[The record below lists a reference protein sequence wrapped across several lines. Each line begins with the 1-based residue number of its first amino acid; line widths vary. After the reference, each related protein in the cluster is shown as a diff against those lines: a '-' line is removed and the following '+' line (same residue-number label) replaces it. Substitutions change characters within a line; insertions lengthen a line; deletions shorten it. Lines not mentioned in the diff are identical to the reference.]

1 MIVAT
6 LVLLALTAVAA
17 TVPAGTGIRRWLP
30 TVAASSLLAAAAVL
44 ATVAGPAYGLG
55 HAVGVVL
62 SVVAAALGGTAMVP
76 TVFRIARR
84 RRRRDSTGDDPV
96 EPLRGGL
103 TIGILERVAVAVS
116 ILAGWPEGIAIVLA
130 VKGLARYPELRESHA
145 SEQFIIGT
153 FASVLWALAAAGV
166 GTALIN

>member
-1 MIVAT
+1 MIVVT
-6 LVLLALTAVAA
+6 LVLLALTALVA
-17 TVPAGTGIRRWLP
+17 VIPAGTGARQWLP
-30 TVAASSLLAAAAVL
+30 TAAASALLAAAAVL
-44 ATVAGPAYGLG
+44 AIVAGPALGFG

-62 SVVAAALGGTAMVP
+62 SVVAAALGGTATVP
-76 TVFRIARR
+76 TVFTIARR
-84 RRRRDSTGDDPV
+84 RRGSTGDDPV

-103 TIGILERVAVAVS
+103 TIGVLERVAVAVS

-153 FASVLWALAAAGV
+153 FASVLWALAAAGA
-166 GTALIN
+166 GTALGS

>member
-1 MIVAT
+1 MIVVT
-6 LVLLALTAVAA
+6 LVLLALTALAA
-17 TVPAGTGIRRWLP
+17 VVPIGRPTWLP
-30 TVAASSLLAAAAVL
+30 TATASALLAVAAIL
-44 ATVAGPAYGLG
+44 ATVAGPAHGLG

-62 SVVAAALGGTAMVP
+62 SVVAAALGGTASVP
-76 TVFRIARR
+76 MIFRVARR
-84 RRRRDSTGDDPV
+84 QNDSTGDDPV

-103 TIGILERVAVAVS
+103 TIGVLERVAVAVS

>member
-1 MIVAT
+1 MIIAT

-17 TVPAGTGIRRWLP
+17 TVPVGTGIRRWLP

-62 SVVAAALGGTAMVP
+62 SVAAAAIGGTAVVP
-76 TVFRIARR
+76 TVFRVARR
-84 RRRRDSTGDDPV
+84 QNDSTGEDPV

-103 TIGILERVAVAVS
+103 TIGVLERLAVAVS

-166 GTALIN
+166 GTALIS

>member
-1 MIVAT
+1 MTVVT
-6 LVLLALTAVAA
+6 LVLLALAALAAV
-17 TVPAGTGIRRWLP
+17 VPAGTGVRRWLP
-30 TVAASSLLAAAAVL
+30 TLAASALLAVAAVL
-44 ATVAGPAYGLG
+44 ASIAGPALGFG
-55 HAVGVVL
+55 HAVGIVL

-76 TVFRIARR
+76 TVFRVARR
-84 RRRRDSTGDDPV
+84 SSDSTDDDQV

-103 TIGILERVAVAVS
+103 TIGVLERVAVAVS

-166 GTALIN
+166 GTALGS

>member
-1 MIVAT
+1 MIIAT
-6 LVLLALTAVAA
+6 LVLLALTALVA
-17 TVPAGTGIRRWLP
+17 VIPAGTGVRRWLP
-30 TVAASSLLAAAAVL
+30 TAAASALLAVAAVL
-44 ATVAGPAYGLG
+44 AIVAGPALGVG
-55 HAVGVVL
+55 HAAGIVL
-62 SVVAAALGGTAMVP
+62 SVVAAALGGTATVP
-76 TVFRIARR
+76 TVFAIA

-103 TIGILERVAVAVS
+103 TIGVLERVAVAVS

-166 GTALIN
+166 GTALGS

>member
-1 MIVAT
+1 MTVVT
-6 LVLLALTAVAA
+6 LVLLALTALTAV
-17 TVPAGTGIRRWLP
+17 VPSGTGVHRWLP
-30 TVAASSLLAAAAVL
+30 TAAASALLAVAAVL
-44 ATVAGPAYGLG
+44 ASVAGPALGFG
-55 HAVGVVL
+55 HAVGIVL

-76 TVFRIARR
+76 TVFRVARR
-84 RRRRDSTGDDPV
+84 SSDSTGDDSV

-103 TIGILERVAVAVS
+103 TIGVLERVAVAVS

-166 GTALIN
+166 GTALGS

>member
-1 MIVAT
+1 MIIVT
-6 LVLLALTAVAA
+6 LVLLALTALAA
-17 TVPAGTGIRRWLP
+17 LVPAGTGLRQWIP
-30 TVAASSLLAAAAVL
+30 TASASALLAVAAIL
-44 ATVAGPAYGLG
+44 ATVAGPAQGIG
-55 HAVGVVL
+55 HAIGIVL

-76 TVFRIARR
+76 TVFRVARR
-84 RRRRDSTGDDPV
+84 QNDSTGDDPV

-153 FASVLWALAAAGV
+153 FASVLWGLAAAGV

>member
-1 MIVAT
+1 MIVVA
-6 LVLLALTAVAA
+6 LVLLALTAGVAL
-17 TVPAGTGIRRWLP
+17 VPTGDRIRLWVP
-30 TVAASSLLAAAAVL
+30 TAVASTLLTASAVL
-44 ATVAGPAYGLG
+44 ATLAGPAHGVG

-62 SVVAAALGGTAMVP
+62 SVAVAAVGGTAVVP
-76 TVFRIARR
+76 SVFRVARR
-84 RRRRDSTGDDPV
+84 QNDSTDDEPV

-116 ILAGWPEGIAIVLA
+116 ILTGWPEGIAIVLA

-166 GTALIN
+166 GFAVNS